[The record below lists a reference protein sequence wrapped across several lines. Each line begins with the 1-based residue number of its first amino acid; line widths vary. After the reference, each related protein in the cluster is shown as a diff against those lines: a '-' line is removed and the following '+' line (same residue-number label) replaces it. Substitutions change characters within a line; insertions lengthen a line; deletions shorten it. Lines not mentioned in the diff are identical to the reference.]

1 MFKTVIGMGSAACV
15 LAVLAYI
22 QGGWLLVGQ
31 GLFIGLETIFQ
42 VLPLLAAAFAVA
54 GLVSVLISHNTIE
67 RWLGQG
73 SGMKGILLAAA
84 AGALVPGGPYVYFPL
99 AAIFLCAG
107 AEIGTAIAFVTAKNL
122 WTLTRLPMEMAL
134 LTPDITIIR
143 YVTTFVFPIILGL
156 TANFLFSQRVEAVRQ
171 GIYALQKGEDHD

>member
-99 AAIFLCAG
+99 AAIFLC
-107 AEIGTAIAFVTAKNL
+107 
-122 WTLTRLPMEMAL
+122 
-134 LTPDITIIR
+134 
-143 YVTTFVFPIILGL
+143 
-156 TANFLFSQRVEAVRQ
+156 S
-171 GIYALQKGEDHD
+171 